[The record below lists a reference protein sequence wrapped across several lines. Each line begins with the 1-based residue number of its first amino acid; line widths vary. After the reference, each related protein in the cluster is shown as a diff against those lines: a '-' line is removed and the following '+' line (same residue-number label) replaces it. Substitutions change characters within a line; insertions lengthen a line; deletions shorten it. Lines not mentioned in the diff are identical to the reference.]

1 MANIFQKFI
10 FSISTA
16 APVLIVAGAVL
27 WIQTKNDIKLPII
40 FIALGIIISI
50 YNLLFIK
57 LCRKKIAVTPITV
70 LEITPNDTWSII
82 YCLTYLLPFANVVI
96 KDFNIYISIAIAIII
111 ALLLSL
117 SNIALPNPLLLF
129 LGFHFYKVMDESGT
143 CDCFLISRKK
153 SATPK
158 SIKLVHRVFN
168 YFLIEKR

>member
-70 LEITPNDTWSII
+70 LEITPNDT
-82 YCLTYLLPFANVVI
+82 
-96 KDFNIYISIAIAIII
+96 
-111 ALLLSL
+111 
-117 SNIALPNPLLLF
+117 
-129 LGFHFYKVMDESGT
+129 
-143 CDCFLISRKK
+143 
-153 SATPK
+153 
-158 SIKLVHRVFN
+158 
-168 YFLIEKR
+168 